1 MGSTKVVGING
12 IIYDAWQWDGL
23 DVKTLDLPDFLQK
36 VVRAYTFGPNALSDY
51 TRRSGARLYLRTIGP
66 PSYDVMLW
74 PSDWAL
80 VQRTTRA
87 GEVLSMPNS
96 DFNNLMKSK

>member
-1 MGSTKVVGING
+1 MGPTKVVTIKD
-12 IIYDAWQWDGL
+12 IEYDAWQWDGL

-36 VVRAYTFGPNALSDY
+36 IVRAYTFGANAYSTY
-51 TRRSGARLYLRTIGP
+51 FSSVGSRLYLRTIKS

-80 VQRTTRA
+80 VRRTN
-87 GEVLSMPNS
+87 GGVLSMPNTE
-96 DFNNLMKSK
+96 FNDLIHPK

>member
-80 VQRTTRA
+80 VHRTT
-87 GEVLSMPNS
+87 GVVLSLPNTE
-96 DFNNLMKSK
+96 FNDLTQAK

>member
-1 MGSTKVVGING
+1 MGPTKVVTIKDVE
-12 IIYDAWQWDGL
+12 YDAWQWDGL

-36 VVRAYTFGPNALSDY
+36 VVRAHTFGVNAYSTY
-51 TRRSGARLYLRTIGP
+51 FSSVWSRLYLRTIKP

-80 VQRTTRA
+80 VRRTN
-87 GEVLSMPNS
+87 GGVLSMPNTE
-96 DFNNLMKSK
+96 FNDLIQSK